1 MLFLVKSFGKLRNF
15 WTELVI
21 FREVIFYKDSGRNKF
36 KKIKKFLVDP
46 KTIAALREKCPYSE
60 FFWSVFSRIRT
71 ESGEMPQK
79 QSTGGILWKNCSEK
93 FHKIP
98 MEILESHIS
107 KVVGCKPATELKR
120 GSDKIISLCIL
131 QNFSE
136 YLFLEHLR
144 WAASGP
150 SLVRLSNLNLW
161 LIPKN
166 TAYRNN
172 NMGQI
177 I

>member
-79 QSTGGILWKNCSEK
+79 QSTGGIL
-93 FHKIP
+93 
-98 MEILESHIS
+98 
-107 KVVGCKPATELKR
+107 
-120 GSDKIISLCIL
+120 
-131 QNFSE
+131 
-136 YLFLEHLR
+136 
-144 WAASGP
+144 
-150 SLVRLSNLNLW
+150 
-161 LIPKN
+161 
-166 TAYRNN
+166 
-172 NMGQI
+172 
-177 I
+177 